1 MKQSWEEGVKDKIN
15 IAVGSIRGA
24 RSGCM
29 HAHNQEKSASC
40 SDGLCMQEEGSL
52 ASNYNDHQMITMHGL
67 NIMNIPLMM
76 TCNACRYARSKSSP
90 ATQMIIALVA
100 ILLLGPAC
108 VRPGLSSPTAVNPT
122 TVKTAL
128 GNINGK
134 LCPVDGDS
142 QNNVARFM
150 GIPYGKAKR
159 WSVPT
164 MYNTKYPNHGYN
176 AKQPGAVCM
185 QAPSVRSSV
194 IMSPAAVPLT
204 DLHAHRPRAHTHPA
218 DQSPRSQSPPVNMS
232 EDCQF
237 LNVWK
242 PVHATPSSLL
252 PVRVF
257 FHGGAYVAG
266 Q

>member
-1 MKQSWEEGVKDKIN
+1 
-15 IAVGSIRGA
+15 
-24 RSGCM
+24 
-29 HAHNQEKSASC
+29 
-40 SDGLCMQEEGSL
+40 
-52 ASNYNDHQMITMHGL
+52 
-67 NIMNIPLMM
+67 MNIPLMM

-194 IMSPAAVPLT
+194 IMSPAAVPLLT
-204 DLHAHRPRAHTHPA
+204 DLHT
-218 DQSPRSQSPPVNMS
+218 D
-232 EDCQF
+232 
-237 LNVWK
+237 
-242 PVHATPSSLL
+242 PVHTRILLINLLARRAPQSTCRRTASSSTFGSRSMPRHPHCCPCVCSFTAELTSQVSDYLL
-252 PVRVF
+252 II
-257 FHGGAYVAG
+257 
-266 Q
+266 